1 MGIVVQKFGGSSVSD
16 AHHIYNVAKK
26 IISEYKSGNQVVVV
40 VSAQGD
46 TTDNLIKYSKEI
58 NINNLESLKFKRELD
73 MLISTGEQISASL
86 LAMAIQNLGYPA
98 ISLTGWQAGITTT
111 DEPTDSEIIKINT
124 TRIKSEL
131 DKNNIV
137 IITGFQG
144 INSNFDITTIGR
156 GGSDTSAVALAGEL
170 GADFCKIYTDV
181 DGVYTADPRI
191 VPTARKFS
199 KISSREIYLLSIFGA
214 QVLNSNSILLSEKY
228 NINLEVLSSF
238 DNNSSG
244 TQIIYNNYN
253 NNNNI
258 SGIAIDKNLVKI
270 CINNTNNNILEKLK
284 NTNLVNLIKEIELK
298 PVNKHDSNFTYFII
312 EESKLNIFLDIM
324 NKIIDTDNILEISY
338 EKNKAKISVVNLNQS
353 YNINIA
359 SLIFEALNKSN
370 INIELILCD
379 NNHVSVV
386 IKSED
391 LHKAANLIHKKLFE
405 EDNLY

>member
-16 AHHIYNVAKK
+16 AHHVFNVAKK
-26 IISEYKSGNQVVVV
+26 VISEYKSGNQVVVV

-46 TTDNLIKYSKEI
+46 TTDNLIKLSKEI
-58 NINNLESLKFKRELD
+58 NVNNLENLKFKRELD

-86 LAMAIQNLGYPA
+86 LAMAIQNLGYSA

-170 GADFCKIYTDV
+170 EADFCKIYTDV

-199 KISSREIYLLSIFGA
+199 KISSREIYLLSVYGA

-228 NINLEVLSSF
+228 NTNLKVLSSF

-244 TQIIYNNYN
+244 TQIIYNNNYT
-253 NNNNI
+253 NNNI

-270 CINNTNNNILEKLK
+270 CINNTDNLLEKLK
-284 NTNLVNLIKEIELK
+284 DTNLINLIKEKDLK
-298 PVNKHDSNFTYFII
+298 PVNKHDLNFTYFII
-312 EESKLNIFLDIM
+312 EESKLNTFLDI
-324 NKIIDTDNILEISY
+324 IDKEISTENILEVSY
-338 EKNKAKISVVNLNQS
+338 EKNKSKISVVNLNES
-353 YNINIA
+353 YNINIS
-359 SLIFEALNKSN
+359 SLIFEVLNKSN

>member
-16 AHHIYNVAKK
+16 AHHVFNVAKK
-26 IISEYKSGNQVVVV
+26 VISEYKSGNQVVVV

-46 TTDNLIKYSKEI
+46 TTDNLIKLSKEI
-58 NINNLESLKFKRELD
+58 NVNNLENLKFKRELD

-86 LAMAIQNLGYPA
+86 LAMAIQNLGYSA

-170 GADFCKIYTDV
+170 EADFCKIYTDV

-199 KISSREIYLLSIFGA
+199 KISSREIYLLSVYGA

-228 NINLEVLSSF
+228 NTNLKVLSSF

-244 TQIIYNNYN
+244 TQIIYNNNYT
-253 NNNNI
+253 NNNI

-270 CINNTNNNILEKLK
+270 CINNTDNLLEKLK
-284 NTNLVNLIKEIELK
+284 DTNLINLIKEKDLK
-298 PVNKHDSNFTYFII
+298 PVNKHDLNFTYFII
-312 EESKLNIFLDIM
+312 EESKLNTFLDI
-324 NKIIDTDNILEISY
+324 IDKEISTENILEVSY
-338 EKNKAKISVVNLNQS
+338 EKNKSKISVVNLNES

-359 SLIFEALNKSN
+359 SLIFEVLNKSN

>member
-16 AHHIYNVAKK
+16 AHHVFNVAKK
-26 IISEYKSGNQVVVV
+26 VISEYKSGNQVVVV

-46 TTDNLIKYSKEI
+46 TTDNLIKLSKEI
-58 NINNLESLKFKRELD
+58 NVNNLENLKFKRELD

-86 LAMAIQNLGYPA
+86 LAMAIQNLGYSA

-170 GADFCKIYTDV
+170 EADFCKIYTDV

-199 KISSREIYLLSIFGA
+199 KISSREIYLLSVYGA
-214 QVLNSNSILLSEKY
+214 QVLNSNSVLLSEKY
-228 NINLEVLSSF
+228 NTNLKVLSSF

-244 TQIIYNNYN
+244 TQIIYNNNYT
-253 NNNNI
+253 NNNI

-270 CINNTNNNILEKLK
+270 CINNTDNLLEKLK
-284 NTNLVNLIKEIELK
+284 DTNLINLIKEKDLK
-298 PVNKHDSNFTYFII
+298 PVNKHDLNFTYFII
-312 EESKLNIFLDIM
+312 EESKLNTFLDI
-324 NKIIDTDNILEISY
+324 IDKEISTENILEVSY
-338 EKNKAKISVVNLNQS
+338 EKNKSKISVVNLNES

-359 SLIFEALNKSN
+359 SLIFEVLNKSN

>member
-16 AHHIYNVAKK
+16 AHHVFNVAKK
-26 IISEYKSGNQVVVV
+26 VISEYKSGNQVVVV

-46 TTDNLIKYSKEI
+46 TTDNLIKLSKEI
-58 NINNLESLKFKRELD
+58 NVNNLENLKFKRELD

-86 LAMAIQNLGYPA
+86 LAMAIQNLGYSA

-170 GADFCKIYTDV
+170 EADFCKIYTDV

-199 KISSREIYLLSIFGA
+199 KISSREIYLLSVYGA
-214 QVLNSNSILLSEKY
+214 QVLNSNSVLLSEKY
-228 NINLEVLSSF
+228 NTNLKVLSSF

-244 TQIIYNNYN
+244 TQIIYNNNYT
-253 NNNNI
+253 NNNI

-270 CINNTNNNILEKLK
+270 CINNTDNLLEKLK
-284 NTNLVNLIKEIELK
+284 DTNLINLIKEKDLK
-298 PVNKHDSNFTYFII
+298 PVNKHDLNFTYFII
-312 EESKLNIFLDIM
+312 EESKLNTFLDI
-324 NKIIDTDNILEISY
+324 IDKEISTENILEVSY
-338 EKNKAKISVVNLNQS
+338 EKNKSKISVVNLNKS
-353 YNINIA
+353 YDINIA
-359 SLIFEALNKSN
+359 SLIFEVLNKSN

>member
-16 AHHIYNVAKK
+16 AHHVFNVAKK
-26 IISEYKSGNQVVVV
+26 VISEYKSGNQVVVV

-46 TTDNLIKYSKEI
+46 TTDNLIKLSKEI
-58 NINNLESLKFKRELD
+58 NVNNLENLKFKRELD

-86 LAMAIQNLGYPA
+86 LAMAIQNLGYSA

-170 GADFCKIYTDV
+170 EADFCKIYTDV

-199 KISSREIYLLSIFGA
+199 KISSREIYLLSVYGA

-228 NINLEVLSSF
+228 NTNLKVLSSF

-270 CINNTNNNILEKLK
+270 CINNTDNLLEKLK
-284 NTNLVNLIKEIELK
+284 DTNLINLIKEKDLK
-298 PVNKHDSNFTYFII
+298 PVNKHDLNFTYFII
-312 EESKLNIFLDIM
+312 EESKLNTFLDI
-324 NKIIDTDNILEISY
+324 IDKEISTENILEVSY
-338 EKNKAKISVVNLNQS
+338 EKNKSKISVVNLNES

-359 SLIFEALNKSN
+359 SLIFEVLNKSN

>member
-16 AHHIYNVAKK
+16 AHHVFNVAKK
-26 IISEYKSGNQVVVV
+26 VISEYKSGNQVVVV

-46 TTDNLIKYSKEI
+46 TTDNLIKLSKEI
-58 NINNLESLKFKRELD
+58 NVNNLENLKFKRELD

-86 LAMAIQNLGYPA
+86 LAMAIQNLGYSA

-170 GADFCKIYTDV
+170 EADFCKIYTDV

-199 KISSREIYLLSIFGA
+199 KISSREIYLLSVYGA

-228 NINLEVLSSF
+228 NTNLKVLSSF

-244 TQIIYNNYN
+244 TQIIYNNNYT
-253 NNNNI
+253 NNNI

-270 CINNTNNNILEKLK
+270 CINNTDNLLEKLK
-284 NTNLVNLIKEIELK
+284 DTNLINLIKEKDLK
-298 PVNKHDSNFTYFII
+298 PVNKHDLNFTYFII
-312 EESKLNIFLDIM
+312 EESKLNTFLDI
-324 NKIIDTDNILEISY
+324 IDKEISTENILEVSY
-338 EKNKAKISVVNLNQS
+338 EKNKSKISVVNLNKS

-359 SLIFEALNKSN
+359 SLIFEVLNKSN

>member
-16 AHHIYNVAKK
+16 AHHVFNVAKK
-26 IISEYKSGNQVVVV
+26 VISEYKSGNQVVVV

-46 TTDNLIKYSKEI
+46 TTDNLIKLSKEI
-58 NINNLESLKFKRELD
+58 NVNNLENLKFKRELD

-170 GADFCKIYTDV
+170 AADFCKIYTDV

-199 KISSREIYLLSIFGA
+199 KISSREIYLLSVYGA

-228 NINLEVLSSF
+228 NTNLKVLSSF

-244 TQIIYNNYN
+244 TQIIYNNNYT
-253 NNNNI
+253 NNNI

-270 CINNTNNNILEKLK
+270 CINNTDNLLEKLK
-284 NTNLVNLIKEIELK
+284 DTNLINLIKEKDLK
-298 PVNKHDSNFTYFII
+298 PVNKHDLNFTYFII
-312 EESKLNIFLDIM
+312 EESKLNTFLDI
-324 NKIIDTDNILEISY
+324 IDKEISTENILEVSY
-338 EKNKAKISVVNLNQS
+338 EKNKSKISVVNLNES
-353 YNINIA
+353 YNINIS
-359 SLIFEALNKSN
+359 SLVLEVLNKSN

>member
-16 AHHIYNVAKK
+16 AHHVFNVAKK
-26 IISEYKSGNQVVVV
+26 VISEYKSGNQVVVV

-46 TTDNLIKYSKEI
+46 TTDNLIKISKEI

-144 INSNFDITTIGR
+144 INSSFDITTIGR

-170 GADFCKIYTDV
+170 EADFCKIYTDV

-199 KISSREIYLLSIFGA
+199 KISSREIYLLSVYGA

-228 NINLEVLSSF
+228 NTNLKVLSSF

-244 TQIIYNNYN
+244 TQIIYNNNYT
-253 NNNNI
+253 NNNI

-270 CINNTNNNILEKLK
+270 CINNTDNLLEKLK
-284 NTNLVNLIKEIELK
+284 DTNLINLIKEKDLK
-298 PVNKHDSNFTYFII
+298 PVNKHDLNFTYFII
-312 EESKLNIFLDIM
+312 EESKLNTFLDI
-324 NKIIDTDNILEISY
+324 IDKEISTENILEVSY
-338 EKNKAKISVVNLNQS
+338 EKNKSKISVVNLNES
-353 YNINIA
+353 YNINIS

>member
-1 MGIVVQKFGGSSVSD
+1 MGIVVHKFGGSSVSD
-16 AHHIYNVAKK
+16 AHHVFNVAKK
-26 IISEYKSGNQVVVV
+26 VISEYKSGNQVVVV

-46 TTDNLIKYSKEI
+46 TTDNLIKLSKEI
-58 NINNLESLKFKRELD
+58 NVNNLENLKFKRELD

-111 DEPTDSEIIKINT
+111 DEPMDSEIIKINT

-156 GGSDTSAVALAGEL
+156 GGSDTSAVALVGEL

-199 KISSREIYLLSIFGA
+199 KISSREIYLLSVYGA

-228 NINLEVLSSF
+228 NTNLKVLSSF

-244 TQIIYNNYN
+244 TQIIYNNNYT
-253 NNNNI
+253 NNNI

-270 CINNTNNNILEKLK
+270 CINNTDNLLEKLK
-284 NTNLVNLIKEIELK
+284 DTNLINLIKEKDLK
-298 PVNKHDSNFTYFII
+298 PVNKHDLNFTYFII
-312 EESKLNIFLDIM
+312 EESKLNTFLDII
-324 NKIIDTDNILEISY
+324 NKEISTENILEVSY
-338 EKNKAKISVVNLNQS
+338 EKNKSKISVVNLNES

-359 SLIFEALNKSN
+359 SLIFEVLNKSN

>member
-16 AHHIYNVAKK
+16 AHHVFNVAKK
-26 IISEYKSGNQVVVV
+26 VISEYKSGNQVVVV

-46 TTDNLIKYSKEI
+46 TTDNLIKLSKEI
-58 NINNLESLKFKRELD
+58 NINNLENLKFKRELD

-86 LAMAIQNLGYPA
+86 LAMAIQNLGYSA

-170 GADFCKIYTDV
+170 EADFCKIYTDV

-199 KISSREIYLLSIFGA
+199 KISSREIYLLSVYGA

-228 NINLEVLSSF
+228 NTNLKVLSSF

-244 TQIIYNNYN
+244 TQIIYNNNYT
-253 NNNNI
+253 NNNI

-270 CINNTNNNILEKLK
+270 CINNTDNLLEKLK
-284 NTNLVNLIKEIELK
+284 DTNLINLIKEKDLK
-298 PVNKHDSNFTYFII
+298 PVNKHDLNFTYFII
-312 EESKLNIFLDIM
+312 EESKLNTFLDI
-324 NKIIDTDNILEISY
+324 IDKEISTENILEVSY
-338 EKNKAKISVVNLNQS
+338 EKNKSKISVVNLNKS

-359 SLIFEALNKSN
+359 SLIFEVLNKSN

>member
-16 AHHIYNVAKK
+16 AHHVFNVAKK
-26 IISEYKSGNQVVVV
+26 VISEYKSGNQVVVV

-46 TTDNLIKYSKEI
+46 TTDNLIKLSKEI
-58 NINNLESLKFKRELD
+58 NVNNLENLKFKRELD

-86 LAMAIQNLGYPA
+86 LAMAIQNLGYSA

-170 GADFCKIYTDV
+170 EADFCKIYTDV

-199 KISSREIYLLSIFGA
+199 KISSREIYLLSVYGA

-228 NINLEVLSSF
+228 NTNLKVLSSF

-244 TQIIYNNYN
+244 TQIIYNNNYT
-253 NNNNI
+253 NNNI

-270 CINNTNNNILEKLK
+270 CINNTDNLLEKLK
-284 NTNLVNLIKEIELK
+284 DTNLINLIKEKDLK
-298 PVNKHDSNFTYFII
+298 PVNKHDLNFTYFII
-312 EESKLNIFLDIM
+312 EESKLNTFLDI
-324 NKIIDTDNILEISY
+324 IDKEISTENILEVSY
-338 EKNKAKISVVNLNQS
+338 EKNKSKISVVNLNKS

-359 SLIFEALNKSN
+359 SLIFEVLNKSN
-370 INIELILCD
+370 VNIELILCD